1 MAEKRYIAMSFLVW
15 KTLTSKVAAT
25 ALPAME
31 MSEAQAQI
39 PTLVAPHSQP
49 AHILELVVWSFKWWV
64 ECAASNL
71 PCTLGSGR

>member
-15 KTLTSKVAAT
+15 KTLTSEVAAT

-39 PTLVAPHSQP
+39 PTLEYCGPTFTSCSNSRAGG
-49 AHILELVVWSFKWWV
+49 V
-64 ECAASNL
+64 EF
-71 PCTLGSGR
+71 